1 MKRAFFLFLFVMVLN
16 LQNTFATVADPKP
29 VDVKQ
34 SDKTTLTLKLF
45 GDERLNW
52 ASSLDG
58 YTLLR
63 AENQDY
69 VYAISDKRRGMIPSN
84 VIAHNEGDRSQEE
97 LAFLSTISKNLFFS
111 DEQLSLVK
119 QYNEALYDFK
129 QKSFTRKTGVST
141 QDYKMLVI
149 LMSFA
154 DREFQTPREEV
165 EALYNQVGYS
175 SNGNAGSVHDYF
187 VASTVN
193 NLNVTASVF
202 GPYTATHN
210 LEYYGKDTVYE
221 WQGYQYPAKDINVR
235 ALILEAIYDA
245 NNDNVDFTPFTNG
258 NADNEV
264 ECVYVIYAGY
274 AQSSGNASY
283 TIWPHRSRL
292 NERIMI
298 DNVSFFNYG
307 CSSELGGYNNEGWGG
322 TGEPLMIGTICHEFS
337 HVLGQPDYYDVSY
350 QNGQHQ
356 NESFHPGVWDVMAGG
371 NYNGNGGYP
380 PLWSATERE
389 LRGYT
394 EIEEITDAGSYTLP
408 PLDTDNKVFKIINS
422 ENEYFVLENR
432 QQRGFD
438 TELPGHGML
447 IYHVDKSVWNLQGN
461 CVNCEPG
468 HEGYRVVTASQN
480 INATNPFPG
489 TNNKT
494 SFTDNT
500 TPNSKAY
507 DGTNTNK
514 PIYNIVENTST
525 GNITFVFVNENT
537 YPYIANTQ
545 VDFKTDT
552 LNLTAQ
558 ITQNNNSITQTGVCF
573 SMDNDTPTV
582 NDETVI
588 SSVASN
594 SIDVDVSGL
603 NPNTTYYVRAFAKRG
618 NYVGYGEVMKVK
630 TPCEIVNAFP
640 YKLSFEETDED
651 VSCISQ
657 YYSQSTNQWQFVDSI
672 DGQTTQAYDGS
683 RFAYLTTNYL
693 LATHKMQ
700 LLLRPFNTTNLSQPA
715 LVFAYDQKRVGNRI
729 DYLKVYYKTSLNSD
743 WSLLRTYSAGTT
755 SWTIDTVDLTVKS
768 RNLYIMFEA
777 EVKGAGG
784 VYLDDVQVVE
794 KNVNAFPNV
803 VTSGAE
809 NIIDNNAKAKG
820 NLISAGYTS
829 IVKKGFVVSENPM
842 PTVEDMVYYITE
854 NSLGNYE
861 VELSELNP
869 STTYYYRAFASNSA
883 LTSYGEQQSFT
894 TLCPRITE
902 FPYQPNLNNE
912 DTLCFINEGI
922 WHANTADNS
931 YVYTSQGSISNNKL
945 ITPLLDLSYKSNMKV
960 AFDYKGV
967 GNVKVLIKENIASSW
982 QEIANINSTN
992 NAYQH
997 AEYPIAS
1004 PINVSEQSF
1013 IAFEFDGQANA
1024 QLNIKNIVIE
1034 AILQIPIITTDS
1046 ATLPEY
1052 NAIKVSATIHYNG
1065 LSDITSKGVC
1075 YSLSANPTTAD
1086 NVVLSNS
1093 NESNFDITISN
1104 LPILTQYYVRAFA
1117 TNSFGTAYGEIIPI
1131 STRYYSINNNIISSD
1146 QRVCNEYPAP
1156 LSGQTPTG
1164 GNGEFSYQW
1173 IMSRDL
1179 ITWEDC
1185 DEGVFNDRP
1194 TYQPRPAALSGTYYY
1209 ARVVTSGL
1217 TIDTSNYVT
1226 ILIDVPTRGGNIF
1239 TNTNSI
1245 PMNQAISLQ
1254 LRAYTGS
1261 ILYWQVRKP
1270 SLFFTEWDTIENSED
1285 SPTISYVPTSEG
1297 EYTFKAMVQNGVC
1310 DMEESSQKVIQV
1322 TYSVGIDEVKNNEDN
1337 LYLAPNPSNG
1347 NINITSSK
1355 QENVNMT
1362 ITNLKGEKVYT
1373 QKTILYEG
1381 NNRLNLSFLETGT
1394 YIIRLQGE
1402 NIDWQTKLI
1411 ITSK

>member
-29 VDVKQ
+29 LDVKQ

-69 VYAISDKRRGMIPSN
+69 VYAMSDGKRGMIPSN
-84 VIAHNEGDRSQEE
+84 VVAHNEGERSQEE
-97 LAFLSTISKNLFFS
+97 IAFLSTVSKNLFFS
-111 DEQLSLVK
+111 EEQLSLVR

-175 SNGNAGSVHDYF
+175 ANGNAGSVHDYF

-408 PLDTDNKVFKIINS
+408 SLDTDNKVFKIINS

-525 GNITFVFVNENT
+525 GNITFVLMNENT

-618 NYVGYGEVMKVK
+618 NYVGYGEIIKVK
-630 TPCEIVNAFP
+630 TPCEVVQTFP
-640 YKLSFEETDED
+640 YSLSFEETDED
-651 VSCISQ
+651 ISCLSQ
-657 YYSQSTNQWQFVDSI
+657 NSPLSTNQWQFVDNISESTI
-672 DGQTTQAYDGS
+672 QAYDGN
-683 RFAYLTTNYL
+683 RFAYLTTDYL
-693 LATHKMQ
+693 LSSHQMQ

-729 DYLKVYYKTSLNSD
+729 DYLRVYYKTSLNSD
-743 WSLLRTYSAGTT
+743 WSLLKTYSSGTT
-755 SWTIDTVDLTVKS
+755 SWTKDTIDLTVKS
-768 RNLYIMFEA
+768 TNLYIMFEA
-777 EVKGAGG
+777 DVKGAGG
-784 VYLDDVQVVE
+784 IYLDDIQVIE
-794 KNVNAFPNV
+794 KNINAFPIV
-803 VTSGAE
+803 VTSAAE
-809 NIIDNNAKAKG
+809 NIIDNNAKAKA
-820 NLISAGYTS
+820 NLISAGYTP
-829 IVKKGFVVSENPM
+829 IVQKGFVVSENPM
-842 PTVEDMVYYITE
+842 PTVDDMVYYITD
-854 NSLGNYE
+854 NALGEYE
-861 VELSELNP
+861 VDLSELNS
-869 STTYYYRAFASNSA
+869 STTYYARAFARNHA
-883 LTSYGEQQSFT
+883 LVSYGEQISFT

-902 FPYQPNLNNE
+902 FTYQPQLNGE
-912 DTLCFINEGI
+912 DTLCFINEEGL
-922 WHANTADNS
+922 WRTDTTENS
-931 YVYTSQGSISNNKL
+931 YRCQGQAEDTKI
-945 ITPLLDLSYKSNMKV
+945 ITPLLDLSYKSDMKV
-960 AFDYKGV
+960 SFDYKGTA
-967 GNVKVLIKENIASSW
+967 NLRVLLKENIASSW
-982 QEIANINSTN
+982 QEIASINASN
-992 NAYQH
+992 SSYQH
-997 AEYPIAS
+997 TEYSITAPIT
-1004 PINVSEQSF
+1004 VSEQSF
-1013 IAFEFDGQANA
+1013 IAFEYSGTTNSQIDIR
-1024 QLNIKNIVIE
+1024 NIKVE

-1046 ATLPEY
+1046 ASLPEY
-1052 NAIKVSATIHYNG
+1052 NKIKVSATIHYDG

-1075 YSLSANPTTAD
+1075 YSLSGNPTIED
-1086 NVVLSNS
+1086 NVVVSPS
-1093 NESNFDITISN
+1093 NESSFDVTISD

-1131 STRYYSINNNIISSD
+1131 STRYYSVHNNIISSD
-1146 QRVCNEYPAP
+1146 QRVCNEYPEI
-1156 LSGQTPTG
+1156 LTGQNPTG

-1179 ITWEDC
+1179 ITWDVC

-1194 TYQPRPAALSGTYYY
+1194 TYQPRPASLIGTYYY

-1226 ILIDVPTRGGNIF
+1226 ILIDDPTRGGNIF
-1239 TNTNSI
+1239 SNS
-1245 PMNQAISLQ
+1245 NSVAVNENLSLQ
-1254 LRAYTGS
+1254 LRAYTGTV
-1261 ILYWQVRKP
+1261 LYWQVKKP
-1270 SLFFTEWDTIENSED
+1270 SLFFTEWDTIENSEN
-1285 SPTISYVPTSEG
+1285 SPSINYVPTVEG
-1297 EYTFKAMVQNGVC
+1297 EHTFKAIVQNGVC
-1310 DMEESSQKVIQV
+1310 NMEESSSKVIQV
-1322 TYSVGIDEVKNNEDN
+1322 TEGVGLDDIKNSKDN
-1337 LYLAPNPSNG
+1337 IYLSPNPSNG
-1347 NINITSSK
+1347 NINITSSS
-1355 QENVNMT
+1355 QENISIV
-1362 ITNLKGEKVYT
+1362 ITNLNGAIVYT
-1373 QKTILYEG
+1373 NQTTLFKG
-1381 NNRLNLSFLETGT
+1381 DNSLNLSFLETGT

-1402 NIDWQTKLI
+1402 NIDWKTKLI